1 MCYWY
6 HRLRAHVVCITGYLL
21 SRIEGTAGSPEKPL
35 SELGKIS
42 YKSYWK
48 CTLLCY
54 LHKHR
59 DYPTITIKSKSW
71 YLPQIATTCISDGIM
86 RAATCSTVVRRM

>member
-1 MCYWY
+1 M
-6 HRLRAHVVCITGYLL
+6 REHVVCITGYLL

-59 DYPTITIKSKSW
+59 DYPTITIKSKSR
-71 YLPQIATTCISDGIM
+71 YLLQIATISDGIM

>member
-1 MCYWY
+1 MRQC
-6 HRLRAHVVCITGYLL
+6 VVCITGYLL

-59 DYPTITIKSKSW
+59 DYPTITIKSKCR
-71 YLPQIATTCISDGIM
+71 YLPLKATISDGIIQ
-86 RAATCSTVVRRM
+86 AATCSTVVRRM